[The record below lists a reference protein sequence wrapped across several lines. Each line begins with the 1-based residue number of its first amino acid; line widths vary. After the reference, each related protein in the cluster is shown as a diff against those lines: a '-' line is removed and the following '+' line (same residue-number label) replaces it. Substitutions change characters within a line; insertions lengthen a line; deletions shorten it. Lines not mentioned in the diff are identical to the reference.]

1 MYHFQLVRTYALITH
16 IAFLTKIFIFMLSF
30 QDTEDTCLHNQS
42 QGQRVTYT
50 SNILVQWCDSLSH
63 SVHNIH
69 NTGILL
75 I

>member
-1 MYHFQLVRTYALITH
+1 
-16 IAFLTKIFIFMLSF
+16 MLSF
-30 QDTEDTCLHNQS
+30 QDTEDTCLDNQS

-69 NTGILL
+69 NTGI
-75 I
+75 

>member
-1 MYHFQLVRTYALITH
+1 
-16 IAFLTKIFIFMLSF
+16 MLSF

-63 SVHNIH
+63 SVHDIH
-69 NTGILL
+69 NTGI
-75 I
+75 

>member
-1 MYHFQLVRTYALITH
+1 MYHFQLVRTYALIIH
-16 IAFLTKIFIFMLSF
+16 IAFLTKIFMLSF
-30 QDTEDTCLHNQS
+30 QDTEDTWLHNQS

-69 NTGILL
+69 NTGI
-75 I
+75 